1 MVGDHAA
8 RPGKSAAVARGS
20 LGGSAVSVAIDART
34 VVRERSFV
42 RTFSN
47 ATGMAGIVA
56 AILFSVFPEIDL
68 QFGRLFWEPGW
79 GFLGNHN
86 PRVALL
92 RWIFI
97 VFYFACIALAIFG
110 LLRTHGRGRVWL
122 SLGLP
127 QWLFLA
133 VCLGVGPGLVA
144 NLLLKDQ
151 WGRARPKHV
160 AEFGGEK
167 AFTPALAPGRECRRG
182 CSFVSGEAAS
192 VFVPFYAAALVL
204 PQRSLLLVSAG
215 TAAGLCTGLIRISQG
230 AHFLSDV
237 IFAGVLMAL
246 TVLIVRRLMFAP
258 RWGPPRPRPG
268 GVRY

>member
-1 MVGDHAA
+1 MVGGQAA
-8 RPGKSAAVARGS
+8 RPGKSATVARGS

-34 VVRERSFV
+34 IVRERSFV

-47 ATGMAGIVA
+47 ATGVAGIVA

-68 QFGRLFWEPGW
+68 QFGRLFWEPDW

-86 PRVALL
+86 PRVAQL

-110 LLRTHGRGRVWL
+110 FLRTRGRRRVWL

-167 AFTPALAPGRECRRG
+167 AFTPALVPGRECRRG
-182 CSFVSGEAAS
+182 CSFISGEAAS

-204 PQRSLLLVSAG
+204 PQWSLLLVSAG
-215 TAAGLCTGLIRISQG
+215 SAAGLCTGLLRISQG

-237 IFAGVLMAL
+237 IFAGVFMAL
-246 TVLIVRRLMFAP
+246 TVLIVRRVMFGRAGA
-258 RWGPPRPRPG
+258 R
-268 GVRY
+268 